1 MIRRPL
7 AASLTLVFCSAC
19 LPITCGPAG
28 DDEWMIPD
36 AGPQEQCWGSTQKG
50 QKQPDDAQVR
60 ITGRAVRADGSR
72 AGEKAALIKPMTL
85 GDLFWNIATLGSLCL
100 LGNLS
105 DDMTKDC
112 EQLRTAPLDSQGNF
126 AFVMKASESRT
137 AFLQTP
143 HAFRLIVAAPK
154 QVPQA
159 SGAWMETIAEV
170 QGQEVT
176 LPELRLWEPSFALPV
191 GNGRV
196 TVEFAAPPAQP
207 ACYRLEAT
215 RLLVENDKA
224 DVLWSQTIANA
235 DSVDLR
241 LFEDFKTTV
250 TVSVTQANR
259 NDAGQRL
266 VMGTPRLPLQGV
278 LVPLSRGAA
287 CSVGAKS
294 YPAAGCAVTDGKPT
308 TSLAPGNE
316 LLTVDLGTEK
326 PIDLVVVRAELSDG
340 RLEVSTDGTRWVA
353 VGDTTVSFSAI
364 RPPVGTRARFLRL
377 AQPKAQPDYP
387 TIQSVREVSVW

>member
-19 LPITCGPAG
+19 LPITCGPAE
-28 DDEWMIPD
+28 DEEWMKPD

-50 QKQPDDAQVR
+50 TKQPDDAQVR

-112 EQLRTAPLDSQGNF
+112 EQLRTAPLDGQGNF

-143 HAFRLIVAAPK
+143 HDFRLIVAAPK
-154 QVPQA
+154 QAGQA
-159 SGAWMETIAEV
+159 SGAWLETIAEV
-170 QGQEVT
+170 EGQEVT
-176 LPELRLWEPSFALPV
+176 LPELRLWEPSFALPT

-196 TVEFAAPPAQP
+196 TVEFGAAPSLPT
-207 ACYRLEAT
+207 CYQVEAT
-215 RLLVENDKA
+215 RLLVENAKA
-224 DVLWSQTIANA
+224 DVLWSQTIANG

-250 TVSVTQANR
+250 TVSLTQANR
-259 NDAGQRL
+259 YDASQRL
-266 VMGTPRLPLQGV
+266 ILGTPRLPLQGA

-287 CSVGAKS
+287 CTVGAKS
-294 YPAAGCAVTDGKPT
+294 YSGTACTVTDGKPT

-316 LLTVDLGTEK
+316 LLTVDLGSEK
-326 PIDLVVVRAELSDG
+326 PIELIVLRAELSDA

-364 RPPVGTRARFLRL
+364 RPPSGTRARYLRL
-377 AQPKAQPDYP
+377 AQPKAQTDYP
-387 TIQSVREVSVW
+387 TIHAVREISVW